1 MAKQAMT
8 RDIVS
13 SYLSSVKPL
22 IDNVIY
28 DNVRGSPEDLYNASL
43 HLVKAGGKRVRPAVT
58 VAFSRMISGYSG
70 DHAALLYGAAV
81 EVLHTFTLIHDD
93 IMDEDEKR
101 RGVPTVHMVWGTAN
115 AILAGDLLYAYSMK
129 LAAEAT
135 RSLDYYCQS
144 IDPLTL
150 LSEATIKVSEG
161 QAMDMMFEK
170 ADQVAVDDY
179 LTMVYLKTGAL
190 LEASAGLGVIA
201 GRGDCEDVWSAM
213 LYGRLVGIAFQI
225 RDDYLGVFGDP
236 EKTGKPKYSDLAR
249 GKKTLLLLY
258 TIENAGRD
266 RVEKLLAEERYEE
279 LAKLMED
286 VGAVDYA
293 MNMARSLA
301 RDAAEIV
308 DSIYRNSSGELDP
321 DEDEGSDD
329 AREKS
334 RSFLKALA
342 YFVVEREK

>member
-1 MAKQAMT
+1 MT
-8 RDIVS
+8 RDIVA

-28 DNVRGSPEDLYNASL
+28 DNVRGSPESLYKSAL

-58 VAFSRMISGYSG
+58 VAFSRMLSGYRG

-93 IMDEDEKR
+93 IMDEDEMR
-101 RGVPTVHMVWGTAN
+101 RGVPTVHKLWGTAN

-129 LAAEAT
+129 LASEAA
-135 RSLDYYCQS
+135 RASDYYCES
-144 IDPLTL
+144 VNPVSL
-150 LSEATIKVSEG
+150 LSEASIKVSEG
-161 QAMDMMFEK
+161 QAMDMMFEN
-170 ADQVAVDDY
+170 AEHVAVDDY

-190 LEASAGLGVIA
+190 LEASAGLGAIA
-201 GRGDCEDVWSAM
+201 GEGGCEAVWGAM

-236 EKTGKPKYSDLAR
+236 EKTGKPRYSDLAR
-249 GKKTLLLLY
+249 RKKTLLLLY
-258 TIENAGRD
+258 TIEKAGRD
-266 RVEKLLAEERYEE
+266 RVVKLLDEEKYGE
-279 LAKLMED
+279 LAKLMQD

-308 DSIYRNSSGELDP
+308 DSLYRESEDPEFDDVRGEDRV
-321 DEDEGSDD
+321 
-329 AREKS
+329 REEA